1 MNPRA
6 TLFPLLVNPTNPI
19 HIATTKDL
27 QAAADA
33 RGLRLH
39 VLNAS
44 READFDVVF
53 VKLEELRAS
62 LVMTNEIGL
71 PNSLEQVGF

>member
-1 MNPRA
+1 M
-6 TLFPLLVNPTNPI
+6 LVDCACTSF
-19 HIATTKDL
+19 
-27 QAAADA
+27 
-33 RGLRLH
+33 
-39 VLNAS
+39 NAS